1 MQHGAEM
8 QIYKEI
14 LDKMRQLMAME
25 GQEEEEGIEG
35 APFKSAAPEMAEEL
49 GEALGEALGE
59 DEDKAEDAEMEA
71 LGESEGKGGLKEEM
85 KSFFG
90 GGKPLMPGKKGMKIG
105 VTEIAMLPKKKP
117 KY

>member
-35 APFKSAAPEMAEEL
+35 TPFKAAEPMIEE
-49 GEALGEALGE
+49 LGEALGE

-71 LGESEGKGGLKEEM
+71 LGESEKPALKDEM
-85 KSFFG
+85 KAFFG
-90 GGKPLMPGKKGMKIG
+90 GGKPLMPGKKGMKVGI
-105 VTEIAMLPKKKP
+105 TEIAMLPKKKP